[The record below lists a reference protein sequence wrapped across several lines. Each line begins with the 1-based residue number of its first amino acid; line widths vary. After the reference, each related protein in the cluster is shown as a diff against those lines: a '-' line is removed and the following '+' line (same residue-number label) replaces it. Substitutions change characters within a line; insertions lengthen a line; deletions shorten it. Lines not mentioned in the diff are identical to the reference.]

1 MGVPWEPGLL
11 PRAVKAPFPVAPRPQ
26 LATLSKE
33 VPSGDDWLHE
43 IKYDGYRLLCSIQ
56 GGRARL
62 FSRGGLDW
70 TDKLSRLA
78 SSARELPAR
87 EAVLDGEIVVLR
99 PDGTSDFQALQK
111 TIGGA
116 NPSALVYYLFDVL
129 YGDGNDLRMAPVIE
143 RKELL
148 RSLLEGSPSDRLRMS
163 DHVRGQGAVVLER
176 ACALGAEGIVSKL
189 ASSIYEP
196 RRTRTWL
203 KIKCGH
209 RQEFVVVG
217 YTDPD
222 GSRTGFGALLLG
234 VYDDEGRLV
243 FSGQVGTGFSE
254 ETLHELMRRLKER
267 EQEESPLGET
277 PRELRAAHWVRP
289 DLVAEVEFTEWTG
302 EGRLRHPSFK
312 GLRFDKPAREVRREQ
327 AES

>member
-1 MGVPWEPGLL
+1 MGAPWEPGRLS
-11 PRAVKAPFPVAPRPQ
+11 RAVEAPFPAAPRPQ

-43 IKYDGYRLLCSIQ
+43 IKYDGYRLLSST
-56 GGRARL
+56 RAGHPRL
-62 FSRGGLDW
+62 LSRGGLDW
-70 TDKLSRLA
+70 TEKLSRLA
-78 SSARELPAR
+78 SSVRELPAR

-111 TIGGA
+111 TIGGG
-116 NPSALVYYLFDVL
+116 NPQGLVYCLFDVL
-129 YGDGNDLRMAPVIE
+129 YGEGYDVRMAPLAE

-148 RSLLEGSPSDRLRMS
+148 RSLLEAGPSDRLRFS
-163 DHVRGQGAVVLER
+163 DHVRGHGAAVLER

-189 ASSIYEP
+189 ASSVYES

-209 RQEFVVVG
+209 GQEFVVVG
-217 YTDPD
+217 YTDPE
-222 GSRTGFGALLLG
+222 GSRTGFGALLLA
-234 VYDDEGRLV
+234 VHDDQGRLV

-254 ETLHELMRRLKER
+254 DTLSDLMGRLRER
-267 EQEESPLGET
+267 EQVESPLGET
-277 PRELRAAHWVRP
+277 PRELRGAHWVRP
-289 DLVAEVEFTEWTG
+289 ELIAEVAFTEWTS

-312 GLRFDKPAREVRREQ
+312 GLRFDKPANEVRRELD
-327 AES
+327 

>member
-1 MGVPWEPGLL
+1 MGAPWEPGQLS
-11 PRAVKAPFPVAPRPQ
+11 RAVKAPFPAAPRPQ

-33 VPSGDDWLHE
+33 VPGGDDWLHE

-56 GGRARL
+56 DGRARL

-70 TDKLSRLA
+70 TDKLSLLA

-87 EAVLDGEIVVLR
+87 EAVLDGEIVILR

-111 TIGGA
+111 TIGGG
-116 NPSALVYYLFDVL
+116 NPSGLVYYLFDVL
-129 YGDGNDLRMAPVIE
+129 YGDGYDVRTAPLVE
-143 RKELL
+143 RKALL
-148 RSLLEGSPSDRLRMS
+148 RSLLEGGPSDRLRFS
-163 DHVRGQGAVVLER
+163 DHVRGQGAEVLAR

-203 KIKCGH
+203 KIKCSH

-217 YTDPD
+217 YTDPE
-222 GSRTGFGALLLG
+222 GSRTAFGALLLA

-254 ETLHELMRRLKER
+254 ETLHDLMRLLKDK

-289 DLVAEVEFTEWTG
+289 ELVAEVEFTEWTS

-312 GLRFDKPAREVRREQ
+312 GLRFDKPPRDVRREQ
-327 AES
+327 AGS

>member
-1 MGVPWEPGLL
+1 VKDVPP
-11 PRAVKAPFPVAPRPQ
+11 
-26 LATLSKE
+26 
-33 VPSGDDWLHE
+33 GDDWLHE
-43 IKYDGYRLLCSIQ
+43 IKHDGYRLLCTIQ
-56 GGRARL
+56 NGRVRL
-62 FSRGGLDW
+62 LTRGGLDW

-78 SSARELPAR
+78 TSAKELPAR
-87 EAVLDGEIVVLR
+87 EAVLDGEIVILR
-99 PDGTSDFQALQK
+99 PDGRSEFQALQK

-116 NPSALVYYLFDVL
+116 NPTGLVYYLFDVL
-129 YGDGNDLRMAPVIE
+129 YGDGYDLRMVPLVE

-148 RSLLEGSPSDRLRMS
+148 RALLDGAPSDRLRFS
-163 DHVRGQGAVVLER
+163 DHVRGHGAEVLKR

-217 YTDPD
+217 YTDPE

-234 VYDDEGRLV
+234 VYDDQGRLV

-254 ETLHELMRRLKER
+254 DTLHDLMQRLSEI
-267 EQEESPLGET
+267 EQEESPLDET
-277 PRELRAAHWVRP
+277 PRELRKAHWVRP
-289 DLVAEVEFTEWTG
+289 ELVAEVEFTEWTTD
-302 EGRLRHPSFK
+302 GRLRHPSFK
-312 GLRFDKPAREVRREQ
+312 GLRFDKPPSEIRREL
-327 AES
+327 E

>member
-1 MGVPWEPGLL
+1 MGAPWEPGQLS
-11 PRAVKAPFPVAPRPQ
+11 RAVKAPFPAAPRPQ

-33 VPSGDDWLHE
+33 VPGGDDWLHE

-56 GGRARL
+56 DGRARL

-70 TDKLSRLA
+70 TDKLSLLA

-87 EAVLDGEIVVLR
+87 EAVLDGEIVILR

-111 TIGGA
+111 TIGGG
-116 NPSALVYYLFDVL
+116 NPSGLVYYLFDVL
-129 YGDGNDLRMAPVIE
+129 YGDGYDVRTAPLVE
-143 RKELL
+143 RKALL
-148 RSLLEGSPSDRLRMS
+148 RSLLEGGPSDRLRFS
-163 DHVRGQGAVVLER
+163 DHVRGQGAEVLAR

-203 KIKCGH
+203 KIKCSH
-209 RQEFVVVG
+209 RQEFVIVG
-217 YTDPD
+217 YTDPE
-222 GSRTGFGALLLG
+222 GSRTGFGALLLA

-254 ETLHELMRRLKER
+254 ETLHDLMRLLKDK

-289 DLVAEVEFTEWTG
+289 ELVAEVEFTEWTS

-312 GLRFDKPAREVRREQ
+312 GLRFDKPPRDVRREQ
-327 AES
+327 AGS

>member
-1 MGVPWEPGLL
+1 MGAPWEPDRLS
-11 PRAVKAPFPVAPRPQ
+11 RAVKAPFPESPRPQ

-33 VPSGDDWLHE
+33 VPGGDDWIHE
-43 IKYDGYRLLCSIQ
+43 IKYDGYRLLCSIR

-78 SSARELPAR
+78 SNVAELPAR
-87 EAVLDGEIVVLR
+87 EAVLDGEIVILR

-116 NPSALVYYLFDVL
+116 NPSGLVYYLFDVL

-148 RSLLEGSPSDRLRMS
+148 RSLLVGSPSDRLRFS
-163 DHVRGQGAVVLER
+163 DHVRGHGAAVLER

-189 ASSIYEP
+189 AASIYEP

-203 KIKCGH
+203 KIKCGR

-217 YTDPD
+217 YTDPE

-254 ETLHELMRRLKER
+254 ETLHDLMRRLNER
-267 EQEESPLGET
+267 EQQESPLGET

-289 DLVAEVEFTEWTG
+289 DLVAEVEFTEWTT

-312 GLRFDKPAREVRREQ
+312 GLRFDKPVREVHREL
-327 AES
+327 E